1 MAKASIHLAK
11 AAKGGLKHNDRSE
24 SREPDYLLPAE
35 FRLQNEV
42 DRSATEAEQM
52 IKDLYQEAKENY
64 AKERGQKLQAKSYVW
79 EAVVNLNKEHT
90 LDDVQRLAKAIEKE
104 TGFTSVQVAIHRDEG
119 HINERGVP
127 QYNLH
132 AHLTF
137 FTLDRQTGKQLM
149 RRDITPSQRKELE
162 SEIKTKYP
170 DIGEK
175 SLKAEVKK
183 LKQERYKL
191 FDRAR
196 LSKLQDLTAEVL
208 GMERGKRGSKAVRME
223 HKQYKEAK
231 RQELAKVK
239 DLTAEIKELRAELKA
254 MRAVREDYARLEAEN
269 KQLKEK
275 IKAKDLTVED
285 LKQKIEDLRKDLKRD
300 DAKEEKI
307 EQYRELL
314 LDQEERIDALIEQ
327 NKALQ
332 AKIST
337 NEGQSMGNGSKIDL
351 RTISELNRDISF
363 PGEQRLKG
371 NADRL
376 LEEYGAELML
386 KEFLEREAE
395 PITKGVLKK
404 ETIGYKI
411 TMTQADSL
419 YRRLRDR
426 EQRVRGFIKDAKSVF
441 NSLGRAV
448 DKVKDFFKKLQPS
461 RDQSIKEFKDRSK
474 TREKIRSS
482 KQGLSR

>member
-162 SEIKTKYP
+162 SEI
-170 DIGEK
+170 
-175 SLKAEVKK
+175 
-183 LKQERYKL
+183 
-191 FDRAR
+191 
-196 LSKLQDLTAEVL
+196 
-208 GMERGKRGSKAVRME
+208 
-223 HKQYKEAK
+223 
-231 RQELAKVK
+231 
-239 DLTAEIKELRAELKA
+239 
-254 MRAVREDYARLEAEN
+254 N
-269 KQLKEK
+269 
-275 IKAKDLTVED
+275 
-285 LKQKIEDLRKDLKRD
+285 
-300 DAKEEKI
+300 
-307 EQYRELL
+307 
-314 LDQEERIDALIEQ
+314 
-327 NKALQ
+327 
-332 AKIST
+332 
-337 NEGQSMGNGSKIDL
+337 
-351 RTISELNRDISF
+351 
-363 PGEQRLKG
+363 
-371 NADRL
+371 
-376 LEEYGAELML
+376 
-386 KEFLEREAE
+386 
-395 PITKGVLKK
+395 
-404 ETIGYKI
+404 
-411 TMTQADSL
+411 
-419 YRRLRDR
+419 
-426 EQRVRGFIKDAKSVF
+426 
-441 NSLGRAV
+441 
-448 DKVKDFFKKLQPS
+448 
-461 RDQSIKEFKDRSK
+461 
-474 TREKIRSS
+474 
-482 KQGLSR
+482 